1 MDDSFTERPDKYKTP
16 LQRYAWEY
24 LIEYKKRA
32 PNTVRTDF
40 LVPRRLFRF
49 VKRDLWGIPEKEF
62 VRLKEPSTEDP
73 MFSAEEVCNKTK
85 REIDRLLKEHEF
97 GAINAKECI
106 EYEQKHKNRQKAL
119 QRFRMKQRREPVIDH
134 IIIAEDDI
142 KRLEAIHV
150 YEFIQWCLNER
161 GLKVAVVKDYL
172 RKIKQFTEWASTDND
187 DSLTQHLE
195 LYGGIREHDINY
207 KPIEDQLANL
217 QDGDSD
223 GSKVLGYEETVRL
236 LKANRNPKAR
246 AFLLVGLKTGIRR
259 EEFTKIQLRHV
270 HLDERY
276 IEIKDRKNYHD
287 ARVLI
292 DDECASHLQR
302 YIAAKRHTDPDDYL
316 FTHSGGNQYAVN
328 SIQNYIRRLATNS
341 NLHLKQWSNGKEVS
355 EVTPHWLRH
364 TFSNHYM
371 NELAGTESGRRE
383 CMKLQK
389 SHRLNTSE
397 NYSAAK
403 SRGRISMEQRR
414 ADYDRAVPTYLI

>member
-1 MDDSFTERPDKYKTP
+1 MADTFTERPDEYQTS

-24 LIEYKKRA
+24 LIDYKKRA

-40 LVPRRLFRF
+40 QVPRRLFRY
-49 VKRDLWGIPEKEF
+49 VKREIWEVPEEEF
-62 VRLKEPSTEDP
+62 VHLHEPSTDDP
-73 MFSAEEVCNKTK
+73 LFSAAEICGKTK
-85 REIDRLLKEHEF
+85 REITELLQKHEF
-97 GAINAKECI
+97 GAINAEACI
-106 EYEQKHKNRQKAL
+106 EYEREHKNREKVL
-119 QRFRMKQRREPVIDH
+119 ERFRMKQRREPSIDY
-134 IIIAEDDI
+134 IEVTEADI

-150 YEFIQWCLNER
+150 YEFIQWCLNDR
-161 GLKVAVVKDYL
+161 GVKVGVVKDYL

-187 DSLTQHLE
+187 DSLTQELD
-195 LYGGIREHDINY
+195 LYGGIREHDLNY

-217 QDGDSD
+217 KDGDSN
-223 GSKVLGYEETVRL
+223 GAKVLGYEEAVQL
-236 LKANRNPKAR
+236 LEANRNPKAR
-246 AFLLVGLKTGIRR
+246 ALLMVGLKTGIRR
-259 EEFTKIQLRHV
+259 EEFTTIKLKHV

-292 DDECASHLQR
+292 DEECVDHLQR
-302 YIAAKRHTDPDDYL
+302 YISAKRHADPEDYL
-316 FTHSGGNQYAVN
+316 FTHSGGEQYAAN
-328 SIQNYIRRLATNS
+328 TIQNYLQRLATNAG
-341 NLHLKQWSNGKEVS
+341 LHLKQWSNGKEIS

-371 NELAGTESGRRE
+371 NAVAGTEAGKRE

-397 NYSAAK
+397 TYSAAK

-414 ADYDRAVPTYLI
+414 ADYDRGVPTYLL